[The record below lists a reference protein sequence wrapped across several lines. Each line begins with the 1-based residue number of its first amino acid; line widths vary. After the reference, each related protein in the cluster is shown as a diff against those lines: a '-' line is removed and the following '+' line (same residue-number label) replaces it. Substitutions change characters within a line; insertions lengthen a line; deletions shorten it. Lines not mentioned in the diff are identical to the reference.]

1 MNQDGRS
8 STLTAPNGP
17 SQQAVMRAAR
27 SDHRCNSWHDVG
39 GEGAWMAA
47 LQMHGTGT
55 PLGDP
60 IEVGAAC
67 AVAADGAA
75 SWTPPLTLGAT
86 KARCTAFFVFL

>member
-1 MNQDGRS
+1 
-8 STLTAPNGP
+8 
-17 SQQAVMRAAR
+17 
-27 SDHRCNSWHDVG
+27 
-39 GEGAWMAA
+39 MAA